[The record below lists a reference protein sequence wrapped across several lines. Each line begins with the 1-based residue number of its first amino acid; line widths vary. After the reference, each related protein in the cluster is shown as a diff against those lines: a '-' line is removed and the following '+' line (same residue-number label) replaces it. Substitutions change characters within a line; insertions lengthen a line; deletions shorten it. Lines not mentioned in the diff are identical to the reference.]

1 MGRGEPRGR
10 HDIASWSMQRRLEYA
25 ASDFSSP
32 TGLEW
37 LTEWV
42 ISDLNRSAEGFEEF
56 ASWQPGAPEQRDTDI
71 LSALV
76 KNASLPVSAAE
87 TIIRSGWWRVKPEVL
102 ATRRVD
108 FDILLSALGDLATQ
122 TPNSRFWLGASFS
135 LAAKLWFTAVVNH
148 NDYHPGVL
156 DSIVEF
162 AWSEPLVLSLI
173 AARSDLGTKQYRILA
188 THPSPAVRHA
198 VRRNAQ
204 APGDSRVLAALSS

>member
-1 MGRGEPRGR
+1 MRRGEPRSR
-10 HDIASWSMQRRLEYA
+10 HDIASWSMQRRLEFA

-32 TGLEW
+32 MGLEW

-42 ISDLNRSAEGFEEF
+42 IADLNRSTEGLEEF

-102 ATRRVD
+102 ATRGID
-108 FDILLSALGDLATQ
+108 FDVLLSALSDLATP

-135 LAAKLWFTAVVNH
+135 LAAKSWFTAVVSH
-148 NDYHPGVL
+148 SGYRPGVL
-156 DSIVEF
+156 DSIVEIV
-162 AWSEPLVLSLI
+162 WSEPLVLSLI
-173 AARSDLGTKQYRILA
+173 AARPDLGVKQYRILA
-188 THPSPAVRHA
+188 THPNPAVRHA
-198 VRRNAQ
+198 VRRNAK
-204 APGDSRVLAALSS
+204 APGESRVLAALSS